1 MLFILSDIY
10 YKYIKLRFLILIY
23 LKGLFI
29 SGKIPIFVL
38 PLDSEG
44 QYLTGIN
51 LL

>member
-10 YKYIKLRFLILIY
+10 YKYIKLRFLILI
-23 LKGLFI
+23 FI
-29 SGKIPIFVL
+29 KAPFFSGKIPIFVL
-38 PLDSEG
+38 SLDSER